1 MAEVEISLTPK
12 TVNVILFDFDG
23 TIADTF
29 ETILAIGNRLAAEF
43 GYEPADPSSV
53 RQLRNLN
60 TRQII
65 RQANV
70 PVFKLPAILR
80 RLQSELSIEILQ
92 SSPIAGM
99 EAALKRLKQQG
110 NQLGI
115 VTSNSAENVAL
126 FLQKHNLDILFDF
139 VCSGASLFGKSRII
153 RRLFKE
159 RAFVPEAVIYVGDET
174 RDIEAARK
182 LKVKVVAVSWGFNS
196 GQILAAYNPDILVH
210 QPQDLVDAINR
221 LLP

>member
-1 MAEVEISLTPK
+1 M
-12 TVNVILFDFDG
+12 NVILFDFDG

-29 ETILAIGNRLAAEF
+29 ETILAIGNRLANEF
-43 GYEPADPSSV
+43 GYEPADPSEV

-65 RQANV
+65 RQAKV
-70 PVFKLPAILR
+70 PVFKLPAILH
-80 RLQSELSIEILQ
+80 RLQAELRIEIHQ
-92 SSPIAGM
+92 SYPIQGI
-99 EAALKRLKQQG
+99 EFALKRLKQQG
-110 NQLGI
+110 HQLGI
-115 VTSNSAENVAL
+115 VTSNSAENVTL
-126 FLQKHNLDILFDF
+126 FLQKHRLEILFDF

-153 RRLFKE
+153 RRLCKE

-182 LKVKVVAVSWGFNS
+182 LKIKVVAVSWGFNS
-196 GQILAAYNPDILVH
+196 GQILAAYKPDTLVH
-210 QPQDLVDAINR
+210 QPQDLVEAINR